1 MNSWQLLERQD
12 RRLALISSSICG
24 VRRWAAADLI
34 VMGTHRRGGAARLLL
49 GSIADKVLRTAPCPV
64 LVVQ

>member
-1 MNSWQLLERQD
+1 M
-12 RRLALISSSICG
+12 ALISSSICG